1 MSSCTTQHSIPAA
14 SCQSFLESGLLTG
27 CKWKCLE
34 WGDPLYFSH
43 FRRRWDH
50 ALCSI
55 FLAQT
60 QECRDLCCVVLKDFP
75 GFPSDVTPCLVLW
88 LLSVLVKQYQ
98 SNDLGC
104 RISLCCKAFFF
115 VFFLHFEQ
123 MTAIKLLLHRS
134 EYCLKHG
141 WNVGSFTFS
150 NGVFCNMSVLLG
162 LKKALCPCP
171 LHSPSSFRA
180 LCFNS
185 TNREQPDWCRVRC
198 KPKTSFP

>member
-1 MSSCTTQHSIPAA
+1 MPPQRARRYWFFFYD
-14 SCQSFLESGLLTG
+14 FLEECCVLRNLIRWIYHGGLAVLSLVQ
-27 CKWKCLE
+27 C
-34 WGDPLYFSH
+34 
-43 FRRRWDH
+43 
-50 ALCSI
+50 

-75 GFPSDVTPCLVLW
+75 GFPSDVTPCLVLR
-88 LLSVLVKQYQ
+88 LLFVLVKQYQ

-150 NGVFCNMSVLLG
+150 NGVFCNMSVIAGLEESFMSMSIAFSLLIQ
-162 LKKALCPCP
+162 
-171 LHSPSSFRA
+171 
-180 LCFNS
+180 S
-185 TNREQPDWCRVRC
+185 TVL
-198 KPKTSFP
+198 